1 MLCFGNGLSPVIITV
16 CFGFR
21 TSVVFSMFTSRGKK
35 MVEAAKK
42 NNVAP
47 LQQRGMF
54 CGVIFLQHFLL
65 MLCVTHGSLTH
76 ESIDTLLVSVN
87 QCNQWIMCM
96 FGVC

>member
-1 MLCFGNGLSPVIITV
+1 M
-16 CFGFR
+16 
-21 TSVVFSMFTSRGKK
+21 VFSMFTSRGKK

-47 LQQRGMF
+47 LQQCGMF
-54 CGVIFLQHFLL
+54 IFLQHFLL

-87 QCNQWIMCM
+87 QCNQWIMSM
-96 FGVC
+96 LGVC